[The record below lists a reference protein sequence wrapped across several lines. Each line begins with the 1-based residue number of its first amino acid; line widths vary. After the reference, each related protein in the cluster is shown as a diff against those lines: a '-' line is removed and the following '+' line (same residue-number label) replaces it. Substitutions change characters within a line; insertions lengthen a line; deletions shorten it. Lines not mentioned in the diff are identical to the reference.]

1 MYYYPNNLKARPLIW
16 LWYLRDLTIISLGC
30 IVAILMLISYFM
42 VVPLV
47 AVVVYG
53 VLTMRID
60 DTSILDF
67 ITQACDYIL
76 VQGNADLKD
85 GWVCPRVWTS
95 QKTKTTQAG
104 DLIMS
109 VRAPAGAM
117 GKTAYDAVIGRGVA
131 AIKGNEFLYQS
142 LVKMDEEGYWKKLSC
157 GSTFESINSD
167 NIFNAEIYIPDIDD
181 VNFGTTDH
189 EIR

>member
-67 ITQACDYIL
+67 ITQACVFFILSQQTFYWEKEKEYIER
-76 VQGNADLKD
+76 K
-85 GWVCPRVWTS
+85 
-95 QKTKTTQAG
+95 
-104 DLIMS
+104 
-109 VRAPAGAM
+109 
-117 GKTAYDAVIGRGVA
+117 
-131 AIKGNEFLYQS
+131 
-142 LVKMDEEGYWKKLSC
+142 
-157 GSTFESINSD
+157 
-167 NIFNAEIYIPDIDD
+167 AE
-181 VNFGTTDH
+181 VNG
-189 EIR
+189 